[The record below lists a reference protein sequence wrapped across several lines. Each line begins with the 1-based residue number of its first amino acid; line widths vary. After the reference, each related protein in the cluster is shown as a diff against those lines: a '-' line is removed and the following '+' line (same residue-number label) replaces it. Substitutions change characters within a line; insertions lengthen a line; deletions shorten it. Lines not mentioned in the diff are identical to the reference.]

1 MQNGFEDA
9 LKNLKTVVNV
19 NQKVTLDIMTEAAE
33 YFAEQLRNEF
43 TRSKINKKHAA
54 DAIEV
59 IVSKDVVQVVFG
71 DDGWYWYLDEHGHK
85 KRNGRGRVRGNQV
98 VRKTMEKESKKL
110 EQMILNK
117 LK

>member
-9 LKNLKTVVNV
+9 LKNLKIVVNV
-19 NQKVTLDIMTEAAE
+19 NQKVTLDIMTKAAE
-33 YFAEQLRNEF
+33 YFAEQLRKEF
-43 TRSKINKKHAA
+43 TRSDINKKHAA
-54 DAIEV
+54 DDIKV
-59 IVSKDVVQVVFG
+59 VVSKNAAQVVFG

-110 EQMILNK
+110 EQMILEK
-117 LK
+117 L